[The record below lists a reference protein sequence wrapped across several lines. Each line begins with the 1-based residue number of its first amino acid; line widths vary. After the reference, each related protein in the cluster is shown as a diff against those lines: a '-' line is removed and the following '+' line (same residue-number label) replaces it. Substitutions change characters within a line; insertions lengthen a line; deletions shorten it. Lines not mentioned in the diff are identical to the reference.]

1 MNTEL
6 TPQPLDVL
14 HPMKTNE
21 EKRNAADR
29 RIPLTSSDM
38 LFEVLGNMNGDEQH
52 LWFDKDDKCLYTFHN
67 DEGFSPE
74 DETALQWKNLSGNNT
89 HTVGHNGH
97 GINLAIDKLLP
108 DDNEIAVASVYSI
121 NTKRTC
127 KLGHFAFKVWRNW
140 DNEDEI
146 AVAYILQKLG
156 VESMSGSVFKIP
168 LNDEFIDEYEKDNN
182 NDKEQH
188 LRHHCRMFLNIK
200 IARQDVNFYWN
211 GVKQSVSEI
220 CPQEGALTIN
230 YTIGYDIKDI
240 GITELDP
247 IHKKSTILR
256 IDNYKELDERVNG
269 IIPEYTNLV
278 HLNKGLVPFKVV
290 HKFVPKETAQMVLNL
305 VKMEKPAPVGAF
317 QANWIDGCLPYIN
330 NTCIAYKAI
339 TQSLGYNHGVS
350 KDSYGGFKPR
360 FAHHISK
367 DTHHYSVPTDK
378 AHITPTKY
386 IGDRV
391 LRFMNI
397 VTKIAFGISTTP
409 TPTPSTSTP
418 STSTPSTST
427 PSTSTPTTST
437 PTTSTPSTPTPAP
450 RLTTPTRAAEPRIVS
465 APVFQTA
472 PTRTAAGASPRITS
486 PTNNRTPADNFT
498 PKQGADLRIESD
510 QSKQRIYIIT
520 KDYVEPEAEVY
531 VRRCNCCYRILR
543 STHEVVGHIISHKNG
558 GKPDMSNGIIICS
571 SCNNNDTRN
580 IPQMMIDDYGIDSFN
595 TIRFEQYLIQNHK
608 NGADIIPKERERLRL
623 LAM

>member
-1 MNTEL
+1 MLSETAMNTDL
-6 TPQPLDVL
+6 TPQPPDVL

-29 RIPLTSSDM
+29 RIPLTSSDLM
-38 LFEVLGNMNGDEQH
+38 FEVLGNMSGDERH
-52 LWFDKDDKCLYTFHN
+52 LWFDEDDKCLYTFHN
-67 DEGFSPE
+67 DDGFSPE
-74 DETALQWKNLSGNNT
+74 DETALQGKNSSGNNT

-108 DDNEIAVASVYSI
+108 DDNEIALASVYSI

-127 KLGHFAFKVWRNW
+127 KLGHFKFKVWRNW

-182 NDKEQH
+182 NNKEQL
-188 LRHHCRMFLNIK
+188 LRHHCRKFLNIK
-200 IARQDVNFYWN
+200 IARQDVTFYWN
-211 GVKQSVSEI
+211 GDKQSVSEI
-220 CPQEGALTIN
+220 CPQKGALTIN
-230 YTIGYDIKDI
+230 YTIGYDVKDVK
-240 GITELDP
+240 ITDLNP
-247 IHKKSTILR
+247 IHKKTTILR
-256 IDNYKELDERVNG
+256 INSYKELDERVKD

-278 HLNKGLVPFKVV
+278 QTTKSLVPYDVAHTFE
-290 HKFVPKETAQMVLNL
+290 PLETAEMVLNL

-350 KDSYGGFKPR
+350 KDNYGGFKPR

-367 DTHHYSVPTDK
+367 NTHHYSVPVDK

-397 VTKIAFGISTTP
+397 VAKIAFGISTP
-409 TPTPSTSTP
+409 SSSTSTP
-418 STSTPSTST
+418 SSPPSTPSSPPAT
-427 PSTSTPTTST
+427 PVATVS
-437 PTTSTPSTPTPAP
+437 
-450 RLTTPTRAAEPRIVS
+450 RLP
-465 APVFQTA
+465 A
-472 PTRTAAGASPRITS
+472 PTRTKAPATS
-486 PTNNRTPADNFT
+486 STISSNVEDSHNTSQEDFSYIIKEQIWKTFVECSKDTKCPICEIWMVPYTGGQNSVEFMHINSKCNDGKN
-498 PKQGADLRIESD
+498 DLRNGIPGCKQCNRSM
-510 QSKQRIYIIT
+510 SKQNY
-520 KDYVEPEAEVY
+520 KDYVIRKYGVEKWDSINEKYMIP
-531 VRRCNCCYRILR
+531 LD
-543 STHEVVGHIISHKNG
+543 K
-558 GKPDMSNGIIICS
+558 GITS
-571 SCNNNDTRN
+571 
-580 IPQMMIDDYGIDSFN
+580 
-595 TIRFEQYLIQNHK
+595 
-608 NGADIIPKERERLRL
+608 
-623 LAM
+623 